1 MSRKKNPPTKSA
13 KNAKPASGIGASR
26 QTPAASKGLPQL
38 ELNDVVTKIQEM
50 TQLVAAFRAP
60 DSSRNNSTSLSQP
73 GVSREWVDSAQLVL
87 RTLLQTLLQ
96 QMKYIFTNA
105 DPVMAR
111 VALKNTCGGIIECL
125 RAIEPPQENT
135 SLRILVEEHI
145 KTSYDFPCILSCFN
159 QTSKKRYNLIM
170 REYKL
175 GANLPFKIA
184 PNAKYRTATIAAIH
198 IVSWISEHRSNPASV
213 YRRIEPELEGK
224 AFCAVNSSIWEK
236 VIGFHLDYLMAPAK
250 RTKTILL
257 EKAQLPGEVDR
268 EVELMNWEH
277 FCGVKGPITEYPEF
291 KSLLS
296 DGRDRDTKVKTE
308 GGLYNRAKGKI
319 LEAARR
325 LMKDNI
331 APGPV

>member
-1 MSRKKNPPTKSA
+1 MIDAGGPIGGVDSPSTA
-13 KNAKPASGIGASR
+13 TVDGLIGAVIDGR
-26 QTPAASKGLPQL
+26 YRVL
-38 ELNDVVTKIQEM
+38 ELLGTGGMGAVYKVEHTGMGKI
-50 TQLVAAFRAP
+50 AALKMIHP
-60 DSSRNNSTSLSQP
+60 SLSAD
-73 GVSREWVDSAQLVL
+73 REVVKRFRREAQAIS
-87 RTLLQTLLQ
+87 LL
-96 QMKYIFTNA
+96 A
-105 DPVMAR
+105 HP
-111 VALKNTCGGIIECL
+111 NT
-125 RAIEPPQENT
+125 
-135 SLRILVEEHI
+135 
-145 KTSYDFPCILSCFN
+145 
-159 QTSKKRYNLIM
+159 
-170 REYKL
+170 
-175 GANLPFKIA
+175 
-184 PNAKYRTATIAAIH
+184 
-198 IVSWISEHRSNPASV
+198 
-213 YRRIEPELEGK
+213 
-224 AFCAVNSSIWEK
+224 